1 MLVQAKEQ
9 SAKKEI
15 DSLSMFLFDVLVR
28 PVEKHIAGPSNLVI
42 VPDDEVDGLPFGILK
57 DDKGVHM
64 LQDHKITYSQ
74 SVSSLIINEQHTF
87 NANVVIIPL
96 AVAAIG
102 LIIYFSKRRQVKSS
116 SRASGLS

>member
-1 MLVQAKEQ
+1 
-9 SAKKEI
+9 
-15 DSLSMFLFDVLVR
+15 MFLFDVFVR
-28 PVEKHIAGPSNLVI
+28 PVEEHIAGASNLVI
-42 VPDDEVDGLPFGILK
+42 VPDDEIDGLPFGILK
-57 DDKGVHM
+57 DDKGVQM
-64 LQDHKITYSQ
+64 SQDYKISYSQ
-74 SVSSLIINEQHTF
+74 SVSSLNINEQHTF